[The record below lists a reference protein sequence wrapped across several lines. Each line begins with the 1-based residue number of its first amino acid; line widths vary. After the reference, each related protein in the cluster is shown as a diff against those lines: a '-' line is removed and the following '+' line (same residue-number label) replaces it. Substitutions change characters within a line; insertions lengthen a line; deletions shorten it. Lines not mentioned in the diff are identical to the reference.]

1 MINWEEIWEIHSP
14 FFKNGYGIV
23 PLSSELSF
31 RLNPGPGFG
40 DLSHPTTN
48 LVLDLMKP
56 LIKGKTVVDIGC
68 GSGILSIAAKL
79 LGAKEVYAFEIDPD
93 AINHAEENFKI
104 NNLKIFLNKKPP
116 SLDLILINMISS
128 EQRIALEQ
136 YPFIKQ
142 FPHTLLSSGLLVE
155 EKERYLKEMHE
166 WRVVRTKSKKNWLS
180 AELLFN

>member
-31 RLNPGPGFG
+31 RLKPGP
-40 DLSHPTTN
+40 
-48 LVLDLMKP
+48 VLDLMKP